1 MGFPSCIE
9 MQLPLTILSQ
19 PTESSCGPT
28 CLHAVYR
35 YYQDF
40 ITLEE
45 VISKVETLEDGGT
58 LAVLLGCHALQRGY
72 RATIISY
79 DLHFFDP
86 TWFSTDPVVDLSQ
99 KLKLQAK
106 YKSDSKL
113 QIVTKAYLNF
123 IEQGGIVKFRDFNSA
138 LISDCFASGK
148 PVIAGL
154 SATFLYQSA
163 RETGGETGD
172 YDDVRGYSSGHFVVL
187 HGYDEAGKKV
197 HVADPLGPNPISV
210 NRNYQTGI
218 DRIICATLLGV
229 LTYDANLLIIEK
241 PESNSCLI

>member
-1 MGFPSCIE
+1 MVFPSCIE
-9 MQLPLTILSQ
+9 MHLPLTILSQ
-19 PTESSCGPT
+19 PTESTCGPT

-35 YYQDF
+35 YYQDS
-40 ITLEE
+40 IPLEE
-45 VISKVETLEDGGT
+45 VISGVETLEDGGT
-58 LAVLLGCHALQRGY
+58 LAVFLGSHALQRGY

-86 TWFSTDPVVDLSQ
+86 TWFNTDPVVDLSY

-106 YKSDSKL
+106 HKSDSKL
-113 QIVTKAYLNF
+113 QIVTNAYLHF
-123 IEQGGIVKFRDFNSA
+123 IELGGIVKFRDFNSE

-163 RETGGETGD
+163 RETGGEKSD

-187 HGYDEAGKKV
+187 HGYDNDEKKV

-210 NRNYQTGI
+210 NRNYRIGI
-218 DRIICATLLGV
+218 DRIVCATLLGV

-241 PESNSCLI
+241 TVSD

>member
-1 MGFPSCIE
+1 MFPSCIE
-9 MQLPLTILSQ
+9 MYLPLTILSQ
-19 PTESSCGPT
+19 PTESTCGPT
-28 CLHAVYR
+28 CLHAVYKF
-35 YYQDF
+35 YQDF

-45 VISKVETLEDGGT
+45 VISGVETLEDGGT
-58 LAVLLGCHALQRGY
+58 LAVFLGSHALQRGY

-86 TWFSTDPVVDLSQ
+86 TWFSTDPVVDLRQ
-99 KLKLQAK
+99 KLKLQARHK
-106 YKSDSKL
+106 HDPKL
-113 QIVTKAYLNF
+113 QVVTNAYLHF

-138 LISDCFASGK
+138 LISDCFESGK

-163 RETGGETGD
+163 RETAGETGD

-187 HGYDEAGKKV
+187 HGYDDAERNV
-197 HVADPLGPNPISV
+197 HVADPLGPNPISED
-210 NRNYQTGI
+210 RNYRIGI
-218 DRIICATLLGV
+218 DRIVCATLLGV

-241 PESNSCLI
+241 PVSDACQIL